1 MEISIN
7 ESGEVRILSFQ
18 GNLDTGTAPEAESQ
32 INGLLEAGAQKLLV
46 NFEKLDYISS
56 AGLRVLL
63 ATAKKMKP
71 GGGDLK
77 ICCLN
82 QTVQEV
88 FDISG
93 FSTILSVTATEEEAL
108 GAF

>member
-1 MEISIN
+1 MEISIS
-7 ESGEVRILSFQ
+7 ESGDVQILSFQ

-32 INGLLEAGAQKLLV
+32 INALIEAGKRKLLV
-46 NFEKLDYISS
+46 NFEKLDYTSS
-56 AGLRVLL
+56 AGLRILL
-63 ATAKKMKP
+63 ATAKKLKP
-71 GGGDLK
+71 VGGDLK

-93 FSTILSVTATEEEAL
+93 FSTILSVTSSEEEAL

>member
-1 MEISIN
+1 MEISIS
-7 ESGEVRILSFQ
+7 ESGDVKILSFQ

-32 INGLLEAGAQKLLV
+32 INALIEAGTRKLLV
-46 NFEKLDYISS
+46 NFEKLDYTSS
-56 AGLRVLL
+56 AGLRILL
-63 ATAKKMKP
+63 ATAKKLKP
-71 GGGDLK
+71 VGGDLK

-93 FSTILSVTATEEEAL
+93 FSTILSVTSSEEEAL

>member
-1 MEISIN
+1 MEISTS
-7 ESGEVRILSFQ
+7 ESGDVRVLSFQ
-18 GNLDTGTAPEAESQ
+18 GNLDTNTSPDAESE
-32 INGLLEAGAQKLLV
+32 INGLIDGGAQKLLV

-63 ATAKKMKP
+63 ATAKKLKAS
-71 GGGDLK
+71 GGDLK

-93 FSTILSVTATEEEAL
+93 FATILSVTSTEEEAL
-108 GAF
+108 GSF

>member
-1 MEISIN
+1 MEISTS
-7 ESGEVRILSFQ
+7 ESGDVRILSFQ
-18 GNLDTGTAPEAESQ
+18 GNLDTNTAPDAESE
-32 INGLLEAGAQKLLV
+32 INGLIDGGAQKLLV

-56 AGLRVLL
+56 AGLRILL
-63 ATAKKMKP
+63 ATAKKLKASS
-71 GGGDLK
+71 GDLK

-93 FSTILSVTATEEEAL
+93 FSTILSVASSEEEAL

>member
-1 MEISIN
+1 MEISIS
-7 ESGEVRILSFQ
+7 ESGDVRIFSFQ
-18 GNLDTGTAPEAESQ
+18 GNLDTATAPEAESQ

-46 NFEKLDYISS
+46 NFENLDYISS

-63 ATAKKMKP
+63 ATAKKLKP

>member
-7 ESGEVRILSFQ
+7 ESGDVRILSFQ
-18 GNLDTGTAPEAESQ
+18 GNLDTNTAPDAESE
-32 INGLLEAGAQKLLV
+32 INGLIDGGAQKLLV

-63 ATAKKMKP
+63 ATAKKLKASS
-71 GGGDLK
+71 GDLK

-93 FSTILSVTATEEEAL
+93 FATILSVAASEEEAL

>member
-1 MEISIN
+1 MDISIS
-7 ESGEVRILSFQ
+7 ESDEVRVLSFQ
-18 GNLDTGTAPEAESQ
+18 GNLDTNTAPEAESQ
-32 INGLLEAGAQKLLV
+32 INGLIDAGVLKLLV

-63 ATAKKMKP
+63 ATAKKLKP
-71 GGGDLK
+71 SGGDLK

-82 QTVQEV
+82 PTVQEV

-93 FSTILSVTATEEEAL
+93 FSTILNVAPSEEEAL

>member
-1 MEISIN
+1 MEISIS
-7 ESGEVRILSFQ
+7 ESGDVRVLSFQ
-18 GNLDTGTAPEAESQ
+18 GNLDTGTSPEAESQ
-32 INGLLEAGAQKLLV
+32 INDLIEAGAQKLLV

-63 ATAKKMKP
+63 ATAKKLKP

-93 FSTILSVTATEEEAL
+93 FSTILSVTPTEEEAL